1 MCHII
6 SLVYGLNVCVDMLK
20 ILTPNVMI
28 LGGRETHMNGISV
41 LTPRNTRALF
51 PLHPSPSPS
60 LSLSFSLSVSL
71 A

>member
-28 LGGRETHMNGISV
+28 LGGRIFWWGLGLDEVMRDKTFKQ
-41 LTPRNTRALF
+41 LEPF
-51 PLHPSPSPS
+51 
-60 LSLSFSLSVSL
+60 
-71 A
+71 